1 MPEQVTIEEALER
14 VLTMALEMPSAELK
28 AECERR
34 AKELASV
41 MDEDTV
47 SRIKAKVKRTIH

>member
-1 MPEQVTIEEALER
+1 MPESITREEALER
-14 VLTMALEMPSAELK
+14 VLSMAQSAWSEDIK
-28 AECERR
+28 QECLRR
-34 AKELASV
+34 AEELASV